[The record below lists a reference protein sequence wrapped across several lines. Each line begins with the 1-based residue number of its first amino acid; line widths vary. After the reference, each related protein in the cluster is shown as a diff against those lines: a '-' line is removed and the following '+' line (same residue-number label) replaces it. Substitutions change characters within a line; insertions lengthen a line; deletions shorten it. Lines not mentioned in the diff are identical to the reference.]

1 MTGEFAKGLEA
12 LDAIFEFLGEFGD
25 RYQLDEQTRLCL
37 DLVAE
42 ELFTN
47 TVKYGSGRGDRVIIR
62 IEKAGRQLRL
72 EVVDRDA
79 EPFDPSSV
87 KPLAP
92 GAPIEERRPGG
103 LGLHLVRS
111 LVDRVDYDYQDRELR
126 ISVTKN
132 LER

>member
-25 RYQLDEQTRLCL
+25 RYQLDEQTRFCL

-47 TVKYGSGRGDRVIIR
+47 TVKYGSGKDNRVLIR
-62 IEKAGRQLRL
+62 IEKAGRRLRL

-79 EPFDPSSV
+79 KPFDLSSV
-87 KPLAP
+87 EPLPALAP
-92 GAPIEERRPGG
+92 VEEKRPGG
-103 LGLHLVRS
+103 LGLHLIRS
-111 LVDRVDYDYQDRELR
+111 LVDEVASEYKDGEMR
-126 ISVTKN
+126 IWVTKI
-132 LER
+132 LES